1 HTVFR
6 LDNARPKFTLSS
18 CIVDCHHLLNILY
31 LAADRLF
38 ELALDLV
45 RVLEA
50 DVSGDLGHDVR
61 VDAVVPV
68 AQLDVDAPLH
78 LRVGF
83 NDLAHPRRQLSP
95 SGGDVLTWYVL
106 SLLAFEVDVNTH
118 HLGEQR
124 P

>member
-1 HTVFR
+1 M
-6 LDNARPKFTLSS
+6 
-18 CIVDCHHLLNILY
+18 
-31 LAADRLF
+31 
-38 ELALDLV
+38 

-95 SGGDVLTWYVL
+95 SGGDVLTWYDL
-106 SLLAFEVDVNTH
+106 RLHGFEVDVNARH
-118 HLGEQR
+118 FGELR
-124 P
+124 ANRALEPAAGA